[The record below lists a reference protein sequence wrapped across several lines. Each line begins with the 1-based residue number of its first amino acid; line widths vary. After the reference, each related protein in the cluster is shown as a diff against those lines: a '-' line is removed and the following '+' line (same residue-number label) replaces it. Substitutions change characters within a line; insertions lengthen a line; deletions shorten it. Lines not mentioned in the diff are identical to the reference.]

1 MAEHDEFSI
10 IDQLFKP
17 LAGLSRE
24 SRGLMDD
31 VSVLP
36 ADATCDIV
44 VNTDAIVA
52 GVHFFEHDP
61 LDLVARKLMRVNL
74 SDIVAKGAKP
84 YGYQL
89 ITAWPRGTTF
99 AEKQDFA
106 RGLKIEQD
114 RFGLDL
120 FGGDTVSTFGPLHVS
135 MTMFGKV
142 PPGRALSRMGAR
154 PGDKVLVSG
163 YIGQAYLG
171 LKALE
176 GQLMGVSNDDMNEL
190 MMSYPG
196 IDGRVGWPDGGRR
209 PYGARQWSDDP
220 YRPEQGADVLDGAR
234 GDRIRNQPRRPCDGR
249 RRLSDPVHSRRGRGQ
264 GSGHVGLLRNWRL
277 HWCFG
282 RYARRF
288 RTVGRWSAGGY
299 REQRLSPSAL
309 AGALSGILQSPW
321 QFHWRPEL
329 QCVWLTPNVPSLVK
343 EHIQ

>member
-24 SRGLMDD
+24 ARGLIDD

-36 ADATCDIV
+36 ADGGHDIV

-142 PPGRALSRMGAR
+142 PAGRALSRMGAR

-176 GQLMGVSNDDMNEL
+176 GQLMGVSHDDMNEL
-190 MMSYPG
+190 MMSYHLPEIRADLATCVRDNARASMDISDGLLADADHMARANGLMIRIDLNKVPTSLTARAAIASG
-196 IDGRVGWPDGGRR
+196 ISPVALVTGGDDYQILCTADEAGAKVLMMSGFYVIGDCIGVSEDTPAGAELWADGRPV
-209 PYGARQWSDDP
+209 
-220 YRPEQGADVLDGAR
+220 DVE
-234 GDRIRNQPRRPCDGR
+234 
-249 RRLSDPVHSRRGRGQ
+249 SK
-264 GSGHVGLLRNWRL
+264 
-277 HWCFG
+277 
-282 RYARRF
+282 
-288 RTVGRWSAGGY
+288 GY
-299 REQRLSPSAL
+299 RHPL
-309 AGALSGILQSPW
+309 
-321 QFHWRPEL
+321 
-329 QCVWLTPNVPSLVK
+329 
-343 EHIQ
+343 

>member
-24 SRGLMDD
+24 ARGLIDD

-36 ADATCDIV
+36 ADAAHDIV

-142 PPGRALSRMGAR
+142 PAGRALSRMGAR
-154 PGDKVLVSG
+154 PGDKLLVSG

-176 GQLMGVSNDDMNEL
+176 GQLMGVSHDDMNEL
-190 MMSYPG
+190 MMSYHLPEIHADLATCVRDNARASMDISDGLLADADHMARANGLMIRIDLNKVPTSLTARAAIASG
-196 IDGRVGWPDGGRR
+196 ISPVALVTGGDD
-209 PYGARQWSDDP
+209 YQILCAADEAGAKTLTMSGFYVIGDCIGVSEDTP
-220 YRPEQGADVLDGAR
+220 AGAELWA
-234 GDRIRNQPRRPCDGR
+234 DGR
-249 RRLSDPVHSRRGRGQ
+249 RIEVDSL
-264 GSGHVGLLRNWRL
+264 
-277 HWCFG
+277 
-282 RYARRF
+282 
-288 RTVGRWSAGGY
+288 GY
-299 REQRLSPSAL
+299 RHA
-309 AGALSGILQSPW
+309 
-321 QFHWRPEL
+321 
-329 QCVWLTPNVPSLVK
+329 V
-343 EHIQ
+343 